1 MNIFSRA
8 ACVQNPFSFMAM
20 ELVGRV
26 SAVKQT
32 LGMAHIYHHAK
43 YTTSARVSVPC
54 SFSTNECRRLAGKAQ
69 SASRI
74 AQGVVVV
81 QCGPVLARESDDR
94 VGRSFRRKQEIG
106 FVKKK
111 WSSFVNSLEA
121 DAEGAEESDRK
132 DDESE
137 RTKLAVFVS
146 GGGSNFRA
154 IHAGCLS
161 NVIHGDI
168 AFVVSDKPGKSS
180 SAHFSQDLLLHRLF
194 HF

>member
-1 MNIFSRA
+1 M
-8 ACVQNPFSFMAM
+8 CKVLTLFMAM

-26 SAVKQT
+26 SAVRQT
-32 LGMAHIYHHAK
+32 LEMAHIHHHSK
-43 YTTSARVSVPC
+43 YITSARVSVPC
-54 SFSTNECRRLAGKAQ
+54 SFSTNECRRLGGKAQ

-74 AQGVVVV
+74 AQSVVVV
-81 QCGPVLARESDDR
+81 QCGLVLPCGSDDR
-94 VGRSFRRKQEIG
+94 LRRSFHRKQEIG

-132 DDESE
+132 DDDSE

-168 AFVVSDKPGKSS
+168 AFVVSDKPGKPPPPQPT
-180 SAHFSQDLLLHRLF
+180 FLNIF
-194 HF
+194 FCIGYFTF

>member
-1 MNIFSRA
+1 
-8 ACVQNPFSFMAM
+8 MAM

-26 SAVKQT
+26 SAVRQT
-32 LGMAHIYHHAK
+32 LELAHIHHHAK

-54 SFSTNECRRLAGKAQ
+54 SFSTIECRRLGGKAQ

-74 AQGVVVV
+74 AQSVVVV
-81 QCGPVLARESDDR
+81 QCGLVLPRESDDWL
-94 VGRSFRRKQEIG
+94 GRSFHRKQEIG
-106 FVKKK
+106 FAKKK
-111 WSSFVNSLEA
+111 WSSFVNSLDA
-121 DAEGAEESDRK
+121 DAKGAEESDRK

-161 NVIHGDI
+161 NAIHGDI
-168 AFVVSDKPGKSS
+168 AFVVSDKPGKLSP
-180 SAHFSQDLLLHRLF
+180 AHFSKYILLHRLF

>member
-1 MNIFSRA
+1 
-8 ACVQNPFSFMAM
+8 MAM

-26 SAVKQT
+26 SAVRQT
-32 LGMAHIYHHAK
+32 LEMAHIHHHAK

-54 SFSTNECRRLAGKAQ
+54 SFSANECRRLGGKAQ
-69 SASRI
+69 SASQI
-74 AQGVVVV
+74 AQSVVVV
-81 QCGPVLARESDDR
+81 QCGPVLPRESDGR
-94 VGRSFRRKQEIG
+94 VGRSFHRKQEIG

-111 WSSFVNSLEA
+111 WSSFVKSLEA
-121 DAEGAEESDRK
+121 DAEGAEASDRK

-146 GGGSNFRA
+146 GGGSNFRS

-168 AFVVSDKPGKSS
+168 AFVVSDKPGELSP
-180 SAHFSQDLLLHRLF
+180 AHFSEDILLHRLF
-194 HF
+194 HLLVL